1 MVRPGC
7 RGPGGE
13 PNARALPILPGRGS
27 YGMTSAASRK
37 AALSRR
43 RPRPRRHR
51 EGCRRVTAR
60 RNRPL
65 DRELSCANRRRPCSS
80 RPLRQTSSI
89 RAGPTGRPACYPLFS
104 SPGISSAFPEPGTKP
119 TSTYASKLAAAESL
133 LSDRSAA
140 PPKTTIRR
148 VAIEFPVQRLQIGD
162 VVALPEQGSE
172 VEATVAREIDR
183 AELTVR
189 VTLRVEGREDFIKE
203 WPIGEMVTVIRGP

>member
-140 PPKTTIRR
+140 PPKLQSGGWPSSSLSSGSRSVTSSPFPSREAKSRR
-148 VAIEFPVQRLQIGD
+148 LSR
-162 VVALPEQGSE
+162 
-172 VEATVAREIDR
+172 
-183 AELTVR
+183 
-189 VTLRVEGREDFIKE
+189 GRST
-203 WPIGEMVTVIRGP
+203 GRS